1 MEQLGYWEIFACY
14 CLGFHLFARLL
25 GGLSIKSIH
34 GINKLALLHEVW
46 NILLNHPTCWNL
58 WIRAKYLRRKS
69 FWDVHVTS
77 SASFG
82 WRGILSLRPV
92 VLPYIRHLIIEGR
105 GTQFW
110 SDPWLHGGRIRDI
123 FP

>member
-34 GINKLALLHEVW
+34 GINKVALLHEVW

-69 FWDVHVTS
+69 F
-77 SASFG
+77 SFG

-92 VLPYIRHLIIEGR
+92 VLPYIRHLIIDGR